1 MNKQNLNRII
11 PVINEVENG
20 FLCKVRPIVGSGA
33 RASVESS
40 EKKEGTYVIHAPIR
54 SAEVSDSTD
63 YDLTQ
68 FYYRAL
74 DAASEHAIKEVAFPG
89 ILIEDE
95 DYPIEDS
102 VMVAVVSISSW
113 MDENPEY
120 GPDVFVVCGRE
131 EVLNAYNDFIRDNI
145 KYEGQ

>member
-11 PVINEVENG
+11 PVKNEVENG
-20 FLCKVRPIVGSGA
+20 FQCKVLPIIGSGV
-33 RASVESS
+33 RASVESI
-40 EKKEGTYVIHAPIR
+40 EKGGGNHYVIHAPMK
-54 SAEVSDSTD
+54 STEVNDSID

-74 DAASEHAIKEVAFPG
+74 DAASEHAIREVSFPG
-89 ILIEDE
+89 VLIEE
-95 DYPIEDS
+95 GYPIEDS

-120 GPDVFVVCGRE
+120 GPDVFIVCGNE
-131 EVLNAYNDFIRDNI
+131 DVLNAYNEFIQKNI
-145 KYEGQ
+145 KYEG